1 MKKLAVKAPNAS
13 TAVKNL
19 SGGNQQKVVFAKWQE
34 PRPRVLL
41 LDEPTIGVDVG
52 AREEIYGLVREA
64 ANAGTAVLV
73 VSSDLAE
80 LLRLCDRIS
89 IVADGTIVETVERDQ
104 LAGTEALHHKIQ
116 LPRAAGAH
124 MP

>member
-1 MKKLAVKAPNAS
+1 
-13 TAVKNL
+13 
-19 SGGNQQKVVFAKWQE
+19 VFAKWHR

-52 AREEIYGLVREA
+52 AREEIYSLVREA
-64 ANAGTAVLV
+64 ARSGTAVLV

-89 IVADGTIVETVERDQ
+89 IVADGAIAATVARDA
-104 LAGTEALHHKIQ
+104 LDSTEALHHLIQ
-116 LPRAAGAH
+116 RPRA
-124 MP
+124 MSLQMS